1 MVKLM
6 ETSNINSSEG
16 NHMIKKVGLVLFLL
30 MIIGFA
36 EMYVDIQK
44 EDKVETSMEVE
55 MPSEMDSL
63 VLLIFELAE
72 KGQALNVPFIVGETD
87 IQQLHEMWG
96 DSDETSDLSMDTY
109 ESYLSKKATIGHH
122 SGIIFDIRSNAKAVQ
137 KIRLSNISEI
147 AGEADE
153 IRNYKDGEVNQMIFV
168 YEITPTYQL
177 KWVLPR
183 PTDNEPDP
191 TVHHISV
198 STHLKETVD
207 EEISAITGMSLEEK
221 IGQMIFA
228 GIEGVE
234 LSEETKQLISTDK
247 VGGIIFFKDNLK
259 KPDQTVELLN
269 ALKAES
275 KNEKFPLF
283 LGVDQEGGRVTR
295 LPGLIDLPTNEEIGK
310 QQNENSSYNIGS
322 LLGRELN
329 AFGFNMNFAPVLDVN
344 SNRKNPVIGDRS
356 FGGDAETVS
365 KLGIQT
371 MKGIQSENVIAV
383 VKHFP
388 GHGDTAVD
396 SHIELP
402 IIPKTMD
409 DLNKLE
415 LIPFKE
421 AIVRGAD
428 VVMVAHILL
437 PEIDPNLPSSM
448 SYEIITGILR
458 EQLQFEGVIMTDD
471 LTMNAITG
479 NYEIGRA
486 AVEAVKAGNDIVLI
500 AHDYA
505 NVNQVIE
512 AITKAVK
519 VGEIS
524 EERIDASVNRILLLK
539 KNYKMSNE
547 QVNGVNLKEI
557 NNLIEQTL
565 GR

>member
-191 TVHHISV
+191 AVHHISV

-247 VGGIIFFKDNLK
+247 VGGFIFFKDNLK
-259 KPDQTVELLN
+259 KTDQTVELLN

-295 LPGLIDLPTNEEIGK
+295 LPGLINLPTNEEIGK
-310 QQNENSSYNIGS
+310 QQNENFSYNIGS